1 MKKTNIV
8 VAERNPLMLK
18 GIVSFLEKYPWLYQ
32 VIGQYSNLT
41 EAVQK
46 CMDTPD
52 TDLLLLSE
60 FPDFLPTPE
69 LVRWVGNKV
78 KDVRIL
84 TYVDKTMF
92 TSSEAILQAGA
103 KGLVWKCSQPNII
116 NRAIDSLINDYIY
129 CDKGLSSTE
138 YLIKKPVSENNLT
151 VREKQILQLIA
162 DGKTNKGIARIL
174 NVSSKTV
181 ETHRLNL
188 MKKLDAH
195 NGIELLKTGL
205 RMGVCT
211 I

>member
-18 GIVSFLEKYPWLYQ
+18 GIVSFLEKYPWLYH
-32 VIGQYSNLT
+32 VNGKFTNLS

-46 CMDTPD
+46 CAEMPD
-52 TDLLLLSE
+52 TDLLLLGE

-69 LVRWVGNKV
+69 LVRWVGKTV

-92 TSSEAILQAGA
+92 TNGEAILQAGA
-103 KGLVWKCSQPNII
+103 KGVVWKCSEPNVI
-116 NRAIDSLINDYIY
+116 NRAIDSLIHDYTY
-129 CDKGLSSTE
+129 CDNGLNTKE
-138 YLIKKPVSENNLT
+138 HLDKKPAAENNLT
-151 VREKQILQLIA
+151 MREKQILQLIA

-174 NVSSKTV
+174 NVSNKTV
-181 ETHRLNL
+181 ETHRMNL
-188 MKKLDAH
+188 MKKLDVH
-195 NGIELLKTGL
+195 SGIELLKTGL
-205 RMGVCT
+205 RMGACT